1 MRVMLI
7 RGITDREVGVSSA
20 ATPAVGCL
28 LPRFAGLTAGERAI
42 ALRLME
48 DVGLDHVGFG
58 DHVSFLGGHGSD
70 GLLAAASVL
79 AASQRLAVNT
89 AVYLLPLRHPV
100 VVSRQLADLA
110 QLAPGRFT
118 FGVGVGGEDRHE
130 FASCGV
136 DPATRGRRM
145 DEGIAVVRALLRG
158 EEVDHDGEFFTLRTA
173 KIVPTPVEPIPLI
186 VGGRSDAALHR
197 AGRLGDGWFGLWVSA
212 DGYRRSVATM
222 TEAAA
227 DASRADPPSQN
238 ALNVWCGSGASA
250 DEARSYLAP
259 AMEAFYG
266 IPYQRFERWS
276 PAGRPK
282 DVAQFVAPYLEAGC
296 SLINLIMTGP
306 SLEHEIEACAEVRAA
321 LLTGAT

>member
-1 MRVMLI
+1 M
-7 RGITDREVGVSSA
+7 SS

-28 LPRFAGLTAGERAI
+28 LPRFPGLAAGHRVG

-48 DVGLDHVGFG
+48 DVGLDHVGVG

-79 AASQRLAVNT
+79 AASERLRANT

-100 VVSRQLADLA
+100 VVARQLSDLG

-118 FGVGVGGEDRHE
+118 FGVGLGGEDRHE

-136 DPATRGRRM
+136 DPSTRGRRL
-145 DEGIAVVRALLRG
+145 DEAIAIVRALLRG
-158 EEVDHDGEFFTLRTA
+158 EEVDHDGEHFPLRAA
-173 KIVPTPVEPIPLI
+173 KIVPTPAEPVPLI
-186 VGGRSDAALHR
+186 VGGRSDAALRR

-222 TEAAA
+222 RQAAA
-227 DASRADPPSQN
+227 EAGRADAPFQN
-238 ALNVWCGSGASA
+238 ALNIWCGVGASS
-250 DEARSYLAP
+250 DEARSHLAP
-259 AMEAFYG
+259 AMESFYG
-266 IPYQRFERWS
+266 MPYERFHRWS
-276 PAGRPK
+276 PAGRPHNI
-282 DVAQFVAPYLEAGC
+282 AEFLAPYVEAGC
-296 SLINLIMTGP
+296 SLINLIMNGA

-321 LLTGAT
+321 LLGGAA